1 VVDGRHPWSDARKKG
16 AEITGSAAFW
26 KIIEPLRIIKLEF
39 SFVKVE
45 A

>member
-1 VVDGRHPWSDARKKG
+1 MKG
-16 AEITGSAAFW
+16 AETAGSAAFW

-39 SFVKVE
+39 RFVKVE

>member
-1 VVDGRHPWSDARKKG
+1 MIDGRHLLPDAHERHG
-16 AEITGSAAFW
+16 FASPAPFW

-39 SFVKVE
+39 LFVKVE